1 MGQAHQK
8 EVPCCYGQEAETD
21 EKGLKKGNLGDGS
34 VGLLSFW
41 ILGRGRV
48 PAQSQVLDL
57 DQDQGLAQDLDQD
70 GVQDQDQDQD
80 LGQDGDQDLDLG
92 LAQDLDQ
99 GGELDQDQDQD
110 QDLDLDQDGDLDQDQ
125 DLGQTSSPLV
135 LDLRLKQIL

>member
-70 GVQDQDQDQD
+70 RDQDQD
-80 LGQDGDQDLDLG
+80 LGQDGDQDLDQG
-92 LAQDLDQ
+92 LARIWIRM
-99 GGELDQDQDQD
+99 G
-110 QDLDLDQDGDLDQDQ
+110 
-125 DLGQTSSPLV
+125 
-135 LDLRLKQIL
+135 IWI

>member
-21 EKGLKKGNLGDGS
+21 EKGLKKGSLGDGS

-57 DQDQGLAQDLDQD
+57 DQGLA
-70 GVQDQDQDQD
+70 QDQDQDGGLVQDQDRD
-80 LGQDGDQDLDLG
+80 LGQDQ
-92 LAQDLDQ
+92 
-99 GGELDQDQDQD
+99 
-110 QDLDLDQDGDLDQDQ
+110 
-125 DLGQTSSPLV
+125 
-135 LDLRLKQIL
+135 DLRLKQDVLTVKQLMELPASFLST

>member
-21 EKGLKKGNLGDGS
+21 EKGLKKGSLGDGS

-57 DQDQGLAQDLDQD
+57 DQDQGLAQDLDQNGD
-70 GVQDQDQDQD
+70 QDLDQDRDQDQDQGLAQDQDQDGGLVQDQDRD
-80 LGQDGDQDLDLG
+80 LGQDQ
-92 LAQDLDQ
+92 
-99 GGELDQDQDQD
+99 
-110 QDLDLDQDGDLDQDQ
+110 
-125 DLGQTSSPLV
+125 
-135 LDLRLKQIL
+135 DLRLKQDVLTVKQLMELPASFLST

>member
-21 EKGLKKGNLGDGS
+21 EKGLKKGSLGDGS

-57 DQDQGLAQDLDQD
+57 DQDLDQGLAQDLDQD
-70 GVQDQDQDQD
+70 GDLDQDPDQD
-80 LGQDGDQDLDLG
+80 LGQDGDQDLD
-92 LAQDLDQ
+92 
-99 GGELDQDQDQD
+99 
-110 QDLDLDQDGDLDQDQ
+110 QDGDLGQDQ
-125 DLGQTSSPLV
+125 
-135 LDLRLKQIL
+135 DLRLKQDVLTVKQLMELPASFLST

>member
-1 MGQAHQK
+1 
-8 EVPCCYGQEAETD
+8 
-21 EKGLKKGNLGDGS
+21 
-34 VGLLSFW
+34 LSFW

-70 GVQDQDQDQD
+70 G
-80 LGQDGDQDLDLG
+80 DQDLDQG

-99 GGELDQDQDQD
+99 GGDLDQDQD

-125 DLGQTSSPLV
+125 DRDLGQTSSPLV
-135 LDLRLKQIL
+135 LDLRLKQDVLTVKQLMALPASFLST